1 MGVIRDMLRLSPLPE
16 GALAPPLSLTAD
28 DGTWIKLRDFEGNLN
43 VLLVFFADEGEATE
57 QFVKAL
63 EAARARFEALET
75 VIFAVNTNRTDRL
88 RELRAHFRVQFHF
101 VYDPLALT
109 ARAFGASRRAL
120 PMCRDAVFL
129 IGKDQKVR
137 LSERGFPEVIT
148 LLRAVAAAQGVEL
161 EEDRAGA
168 GPAAAAQPGASR
180 VRDPGKP
187 AQLVQEITSAEAEK
201 LLDQASSPYLL
212 VDVRT
217 KSEVEADRSP
227 DAIHIQVDELPH
239 RYHELKQTQQLIF
252 VCQAGDR
259 SAAAAEFMTSIGGH
273 DIYTVNGGM
282 SAWSGRRASG
292 PIEPKNRT

>member
-43 VLLVFFADEGEATE
+43 VLLVFFADEGEGTE
-57 QFVKAL
+57 RFVKEL

-120 PMCRDAVFL
+120 PMSRDAVFL

-137 LSERGFPEVIT
+137 LSERGFPALARKMSKIP
-148 LLRAVAAAQGVEL
+148 GV
-161 EEDRAGA
+161 
-168 GPAAAAQPGASR
+168 
-180 VRDPGKP
+180 
-187 AQLVQEITSAEAEK
+187 SA
-201 LLDQASSPYLL
+201 
-212 VDVRT
+212 
-217 KSEVEADRSP
+217 
-227 DAIHIQVDELPH
+227 
-239 RYHELKQTQQLIF
+239 
-252 VCQAGDR
+252 
-259 SAAAAEFMTSIGGH
+259 
-273 DIYTVNGGM
+273 
-282 SAWSGRRASG
+282 
-292 PIEPKNRT
+292 